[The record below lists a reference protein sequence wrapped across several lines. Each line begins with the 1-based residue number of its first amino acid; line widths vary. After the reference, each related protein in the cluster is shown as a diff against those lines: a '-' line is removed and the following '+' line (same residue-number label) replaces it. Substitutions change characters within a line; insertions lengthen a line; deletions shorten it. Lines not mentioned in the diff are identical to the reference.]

1 MVTGTSTFEMRVV
14 STPEQDQHDWM
25 VQQERMDQLRD
36 QLHDRVWRMT
46 VQQFEGYVQVM
57 SSDLFYQIFDQVLDE
72 MSQEEYEKQANE
84 RRYE

>member
-1 MVTGTSTFEMRVV
+1 M

-57 SSDLFYQIFDQVLDE
+57 SSDLFYQIFDQVIDE
-72 MSQEEYEKQANE
+72 MAQEEYEKQTNE